1 MNRAIGQWLARNL
14 LPRKPMGNI
23 LTLRNDLQ
31 SLRESLDAYIATQRA
46 AIAAKQADFDAAL
59 AQVDPAGAP

>member
-1 MNRAIGQWLARNL
+1 LNRAIGQWLARKL

-31 SLRESLDAYIATQRA
+31 SLRESPDGYIATQRA

>member
-1 MNRAIGQWLARNL
+1 LNRAIGQWLARNL